1 MKLIKTVSN
10 LIEESRRLYDEA
22 CDKGVS
28 EKELE
33 RLEKNYQE
41 SLRLMKIINKK
52 QSQGQVFITNL
63 KVLGDNEVT
72 TILHSVGDELVLVNC
87 NLISVSPA
95 LAAGDG

>member
-1 MKLIKTVSN
+1 MKLTADLPHLQLKKYMKLIKTVSN

-52 QSQGQVFITNL
+52 QS
-63 KVLGDNEVT
+63 
-72 TILHSVGDELVLVNC
+72 
-87 NLISVSPA
+87 
-95 LAAGDG
+95 

>member
-52 QSQGQVFITNL
+52 QS
-63 KVLGDNEVT
+63 
-72 TILHSVGDELVLVNC
+72 
-87 NLISVSPA
+87 
-95 LAAGDG
+95 